1 MNAETH
7 LFLADLHRGSNNEA
21 TLVGVEGGV
30 QAWEALSL
38 TCGWGL
44 KENLR
49 PEKVS
54 LTIMRRGMS

>member
-1 MNAETH
+1 MNAEAH
-7 LFLADLHRGSNNEA
+7 LFLADLHRGSNNKV
-21 TLVGVEGGV
+21 TLVGVDGGV
-30 QAWEALSL
+30 QAWEAPSL
-38 TCGWGL
+38 TCGRGL